1 MMTLLIV
8 FVDDLYCYY
17 QNGINKPYWGHFK
30 RKSPVITN
38 PNSKWAEQNWF
49 LCDFYLPYM
58 QLAAGYIISAD
69 VIHKIAI
76 TSDHLKL
83 YSSEDISVSVWLS
96 AYKIERKDDEC
107 FRTAVQNHH
116 NCAEHA
122 FFLLT
127 I

>member
-30 RKSPVITN
+30 HKSPVITN

-76 TSDHLKL
+76 TSDHLQL
-83 YSSEDISVSVWLS
+83 YSSEDIYVSKCV
-96 AYKIERKDDEC
+96 AEC
-107 FRTAVQNHH
+107 LQD
-116 NCAEHA
+116 
-122 FFLLT
+122 
-127 I
+127 